1 MPVKNFLTGYIVRLL
16 RKTRYTPRT
25 EPDVEGITKQRHAPI
40 IKYLGFFVMATALII
55 AIVSHLIY
63 LEDANI
69 SGYIGR
75 SVLVLIMLG
84 AGAQILARF
93 YWGFLIDGEDY
104 ITVRTVSKP
113 VTIRHKDITDVK
125 LDFDHGAH
133 ILHIT
138 SSPYG
143 FLLSGFFPIPQEPD
157 TDRDWQEIK
166 VDMKNYRAPRLL
178 NFVLT
183 KADAEL
189 PQEDAE
195 PLFAALLPE
204 LGYK

>member
-40 IKYLGFFVMATALII
+40 IKYLGFFVMATALIL

-84 AGAQILARF
+84 GGRANPG
-93 YWGFLIDGEDY
+93 
-104 ITVRTVSKP
+104 T
-113 VTIRHKDITDVK
+113 
-125 LDFDHGAH
+125 
-133 ILHIT
+133 
-138 SSPYG
+138 
-143 FLLSGFFPIPQEPD
+143 FLLGFPH
-157 TDRDWQEIK
+157 
-166 VDMKNYRAPRLL
+166 
-178 NFVLT
+178 
-183 KADAEL
+183 
-189 PQEDAE
+189 
-195 PLFAALLPE
+195 
-204 LGYK
+204 